1 MASDSV
7 VAAIGFPSGMQRA
20 PGEFGWRAGD
30 RIAAWRGGTADKCE
44 RFSCEGGLRNSSTG
58 RRTGRVEMGVRVQ
71 ALTEYVEDRRD
82 RPRCGEAMGR
92 DERFEEMVAR
102 QARFMF
108 QVAFGLL
115 RNRQDAED
123 AVQEAFL
130 KLYRGE
136 AWLRMENERGFL
148 ARTVWRVALDHLPK
162 TERMSDVAEMELT
175 ASGESPEQ
183 SAVDGDERAVLR
195 RLIDG
200 LPEELRQPLV
210 LSSVEEMTS
219 REVAEVMGIPE
230 GTVRTRV
237 MRARGMLRRRFVA
250 MKEGQ
255 R

>member
-1 MASDSV
+1 
-7 VAAIGFPSGMQRA
+7 
-20 PGEFGWRAGD
+20 
-30 RIAAWRGGTADKCE
+30 
-44 RFSCEGGLRNSSTG
+44 
-58 RRTGRVEMGVRVQ
+58 MGVRVG
-71 ALTEYVEDRRD
+71 ALTEYVEERRD
-82 RPRCGEAMGR
+82 ELPCDAIQR

-115 RNRQDAED
+115 RNTQDAED

-136 AWLRMENERGFL
+136 AWLRMENEKGFL

-162 TERMSDVAEMELT
+162 AAERMSDVSEMQLE
-175 ASGESPEQ
+175 AVGGSPEEK
-183 SAVDGDERAVLR
+183 AVDEDERAVLR

-219 REVAEVMGIPE
+219 REVAEAMGIPE

-237 MRARGMLRRRFVA
+237 MRARAELRRRYVA

>member
-1 MASDSV
+1 
-7 VAAIGFPSGMQRA
+7 
-20 PGEFGWRAGD
+20 
-30 RIAAWRGGTADKCE
+30 
-44 RFSCEGGLRNSSTG
+44 
-58 RRTGRVEMGVRVQ
+58 MGVRAG
-71 ALTEYVEDRRD
+71 ALVEYVDDGRD
-82 RPRCGEAMGR
+82 GLRCDSAVGR
-92 DERFEEMVAR
+92 DERFEEMVER

-136 AWLRMENERGFL
+136 AWLRMENEKGFL

-162 TERMSDVAEMELT
+162 AARMVDVAEMQL
-175 ASGESPEQ
+175 AAGGDSPEQ
-183 SAVDGDERAVLR
+183 SAVGGDERAVLK

-219 REVAEVMGIPE
+219 REVAEAMGIPE
-230 GTVRTRV
+230 GTVRTRM
-237 MRARGMLRRRFVA
+237 MRARTELRRRFAA
-250 MKEGQ
+250 MKEG
-255 R
+255 RR

>member
-1 MASDSV
+1 
-7 VAAIGFPSGMQRA
+7 
-20 PGEFGWRAGD
+20 
-30 RIAAWRGGTADKCE
+30 
-44 RFSCEGGLRNSSTG
+44 
-58 RRTGRVEMGVRVQ
+58 MGVRVE
-71 ALTEYVEDRRD
+71 ALAAYLENQVEEL
-82 RPRCGEAMGR
+82 RCGEAER
-92 DERFEEMVAR
+92 RVERFEEMVGR
-102 QARFMF
+102 QSRFMF

-136 AWLRMENERGFL
+136 AWLRMDNEKGFL
-148 ARTVWRVALDHLPK
+148 ARTVWRVALDHLPSAA
-162 TERMSDVAEMELT
+162 ERPLDVSEMELA
-175 ASGESPEQ
+175 ASGGVGVSPEQ
-183 SAVDGDERAVLR
+183 SAVDKDQRAVLR

-219 REVAEVMGIPE
+219 REVAEAMGIPE

-237 MRARGMLRRRFVA
+237 MRARAELKRRFAA

>member
-1 MASDSV
+1 
-7 VAAIGFPSGMQRA
+7 
-20 PGEFGWRAGD
+20 
-30 RIAAWRGGTADKCE
+30 
-44 RFSCEGGLRNSSTG
+44 
-58 RRTGRVEMGVRVQ
+58 MGVPVQ
-71 ALTEYVEDRRD
+71 ALAEYADDGRD
-82 RPRCGEAMGR
+82 ELRCNDAIER

-123 AVQEAFL
+123 AVQETFL

-136 AWLRMENERGFL
+136 AWLRMENEKGFL
-148 ARTVWRVALDHLPK
+148 ARTVWRVALDRLPK
-162 TERMSDVAEMELT
+162 AAERMVDVAEMQLAANG
-175 ASGESPEQ
+175 ASGLTSQANRASRSPEQ
-183 SAVDGDERAVLR
+183 SAMEEDERAVLKK
-195 RLIDG
+195 LIDG
-200 LPEELRQPLV
+200 LPEDLRRPLV

-237 MRARGMLRRRFVA
+237 MRARAELRRRFVA

>member
-1 MASDSV
+1 
-7 VAAIGFPSGMQRA
+7 
-20 PGEFGWRAGD
+20 
-30 RIAAWRGGTADKCE
+30 
-44 RFSCEGGLRNSSTG
+44 
-58 RRTGRVEMGVRVQ
+58 MGVRVG
-71 ALTEYVEDRRD
+71 ALTEYVEERRD
-82 RPRCGEAMGR
+82 ELPCDAIQR

-115 RNRQDAED
+115 RNTQDAED

-136 AWLRMENERGFL
+136 AWLRMENEKGFL
-148 ARTVWRVALDHLPK
+148 ARTVWRVALDRLPK
-162 TERMSDVAEMELT
+162 ASERMSDVSEMQLK
-175 ASGESPEQ
+175 AVGGSPEEK
-183 SAVDGDERAVLR
+183 AVDEDERAVLR

-219 REVAEVMGIPE
+219 REVAEAMGIPE

-237 MRARGMLRRRFVA
+237 MRARAELRRRYVA

>member
-1 MASDSV
+1 
-7 VAAIGFPSGMQRA
+7 
-20 PGEFGWRAGD
+20 
-30 RIAAWRGGTADKCE
+30 
-44 RFSCEGGLRNSSTG
+44 
-58 RRTGRVEMGVRVQ
+58 MGVRVQ

-82 RPRCGEAMGR
+82 ELPCDEAMGR
-92 DERFEEMVAR
+92 DERFEKLVAR

-162 TERMSDVAEMELT
+162 ATERMLDVSDMELVT
-175 ASGESPEQ
+175 TDAAGYSPEQ
-183 SAVDGDERAVLR
+183 SAVDQGERAVLK

-210 LSSVEEMTS
+210 LSSMEEMTS

-237 MRARGMLRRRFVA
+237 MRARTELRRRFVA

>member
-1 MASDSV
+1 MLGLSKQDNWLEGRESQINVNGFSV
-7 VAAIGFPSGMQRA
+7 ATVLEI
-20 PGEFGWRAGD
+20 AG
-30 RIAAWRGGTADKCE
+30 IV
-44 RFSCEGGLRNSSTG
+44 
-58 RRTGRVEMGVRVQ
+58 RRTGRGEMGVRVE
-71 ALTEYVEDRRD
+71 AWAGCADVGSDELRRD
-82 RPRCGEAMGR
+82 VAMGR
-92 DERFEEMVAR
+92 DERFEEMVGR

-136 AWLRMENERGFL
+136 AWLRMENEKGFL
-148 ARTVWRVALDHLPK
+148 ARTVWWVALDHLPK
-162 TERMSDVAEMELT
+162 AAERMTDVAEMELA
-175 ASGESPEQ
+175 ASGGSPEQ
-183 SAVDGDERAVLR
+183 SVVDEDERGVLR

-219 REVAEVMGIPE
+219 REVAEAMGIPE

-237 MRARGMLRRRFVA
+237 MRARTELRRRFVA
-250 MKEGQ
+250 MKERQ

>member
-1 MASDSV
+1 
-7 VAAIGFPSGMQRA
+7 
-20 PGEFGWRAGD
+20 
-30 RIAAWRGGTADKCE
+30 
-44 RFSCEGGLRNSSTG
+44 
-58 RRTGRVEMGVRVQ
+58 MGVRVE
-71 ALTEYVEDRRD
+71 ALAAYVENQVEELRSGEAERRD
-82 RPRCGEAMGR
+82 EQ
-92 DERFEEMVAR
+92 FQEMVGR
-102 QARFMF
+102 QSRFMF

-136 AWLRMENERGFL
+136 AWLRMDNEKGFL
-148 ARTVWRVALDHLPK
+148 ARTVWRVALDHLP
-162 TERMSDVAEMELT
+162 TAAERTLDVSEMELA
-175 ASGESPEQ
+175 ASGGTGVSPEQ
-183 SAVDGDERAVLR
+183 SAVDQDERAVLR

-219 REVAEVMGIPE
+219 REVAEAMGIPE

-237 MRARGMLRRRFVA
+237 MRARAELKRRFVA
-250 MKEGQ
+250 MKVGQ

>member
-1 MASDSV
+1 
-7 VAAIGFPSGMQRA
+7 
-20 PGEFGWRAGD
+20 
-30 RIAAWRGGTADKCE
+30 
-44 RFSCEGGLRNSSTG
+44 
-58 RRTGRVEMGVRVQ
+58 MGVRVE
-71 ALTEYVEDRRD
+71 ALAQYVDDGRD
-82 RPRCGEAMGR
+82 RLRSDSAVGR
-92 DERFEEMVAR
+92 DERFEAMVGR

-108 QVAFGLL
+108 QVASGLL

-136 AWLRMENERGFL
+136 AWLRMENEKGFL

-162 TERMSDVAEMELT
+162 AAERMVDVAEMQLM
-175 ASGESPEQ
+175 SGGESPEQ
-183 SAVDGDERAVLR
+183 SAVGGDEREVLK

-219 REVAEVMGIPE
+219 REVAEAMGIPE

-237 MRARGMLRRRFVA
+237 MRARTELRRRFLA

>member
-1 MASDSV
+1 M
-7 VAAIGFPSGMQRA
+7 GFRA
-20 PGEFGWRAGD
+20 LAE
-30 RIAAWRGGTADKCE
+30 E
-44 RFSCEGGLRNSSTG
+44 
-58 RRTGRVEMGVRVQ
+58 
-71 ALTEYVEDRRD
+71 VEDGLSEL
-82 RPRCGEAMGR
+82 RCDEAMER
-92 DERFEEMVAR
+92 DQQFGEMVGR

-148 ARTVWRVALDHLPK
+148 ARTVWRVALDHLPRVAD
-162 TERMSDVAEMELT
+162 RMLDVSEMEL
-175 ASGESPEQ
+175 AAGGGVSRSPEQ
-183 SAVDGDERAVLR
+183 SAVDKDERALLR

-219 REVAEVMGIPE
+219 REVAEAMGIPE

-237 MRARGMLRRRFVA
+237 MRARTELRRRFVA

>member
-1 MASDSV
+1 
-7 VAAIGFPSGMQRA
+7 
-20 PGEFGWRAGD
+20 
-30 RIAAWRGGTADKCE
+30 
-44 RFSCEGGLRNSSTG
+44 
-58 RRTGRVEMGVRVQ
+58 MGVRVQ
-71 ALTEYVEDRRD
+71 ALTELVEDGRD
-82 RPRCGEAMGR
+82 ELRCDEAMGR

-136 AWLRMENERGFL
+136 AWLRMENEKGFL
-148 ARTVWRVALDHLPK
+148 ARTVWRVALDHLPRAA
-162 TERMSDVAEMELT
+162 ERMADVAEMQLAANGVAGV
-175 ASGESPEQ
+175 ASRANRTPEQ
-183 SAVDGDERAVLR
+183 SAMDEDERAVLR

-200 LPEELRQPLV
+200 LPEELRRPLV

-237 MRARGMLRRRFVA
+237 MRARTELRRRFLA

>member
-1 MASDSV
+1 
-7 VAAIGFPSGMQRA
+7 
-20 PGEFGWRAGD
+20 
-30 RIAAWRGGTADKCE
+30 
-44 RFSCEGGLRNSSTG
+44 
-58 RRTGRVEMGVRVQ
+58 MGVRVE
-71 ALTEYVEDRRD
+71 ALAAYVENQVEEL
-82 RPRCGEAMGR
+82 RCGEAQRR
-92 DERFEEMVAR
+92 DERFEEMVGR
-102 QARFMF
+102 QSRFMF

-136 AWLRMENERGFL
+136 AWMRMDNEKGFL
-148 ARTVWRVALDHLPK
+148 ARTVWRVALDHLPRAA
-162 TERMSDVAEMELT
+162 ERPLDVDVSEMQL
-175 ASGESPEQ
+175 ADSGGAAVSPEQ
-183 SAVDGDERAVLR
+183 SAVDKDERAVLR

-219 REVAEVMGIPE
+219 REVAEAMGIPE

-237 MRARGMLRRRFVA
+237 MRARAELKRRFVA
-250 MKEGQ
+250 MKESQ

>member
-1 MASDSV
+1 
-7 VAAIGFPSGMQRA
+7 
-20 PGEFGWRAGD
+20 
-30 RIAAWRGGTADKCE
+30 
-44 RFSCEGGLRNSSTG
+44 
-58 RRTGRVEMGVRVQ
+58 MGVRVQ
-71 ALTEYVEDRRD
+71 ALAEYLEDRRD
-82 RPRCGEAMGR
+82 ELRCDETTGR
-92 DERFEEMVAR
+92 DERFGEIVAR
-102 QARFMF
+102 QTRFMF
-108 QVAFGLL
+108 QVAFGVL

-136 AWLRMENERGFL
+136 AWMRMENERGFL

-162 TERMSDVAEMELT
+162 ATERMSDVAEMELA

-183 SAVDGDERAVLR
+183 SAVGGDERAILR

-200 LPEELRQPLV
+200 LPEELRQPLM

-237 MRARGMLRRRFVA
+237 MRARTELRRRFLA

>member
-1 MASDSV
+1 
-7 VAAIGFPSGMQRA
+7 
-20 PGEFGWRAGD
+20 
-30 RIAAWRGGTADKCE
+30 
-44 RFSCEGGLRNSSTG
+44 
-58 RRTGRVEMGVRVQ
+58 MGVRVQ
-71 ALTEYVEDRRD
+71 ALAEYLEDRRD
-82 RPRCGEAMGR
+82 EQRCDETMGR
-92 DERFEEMVAR
+92 EERFEEMVAR

-130 KLYRGE
+130 KLYRTDG
-136 AWLRMENERGFL
+136 WLRMENEKGFL
-148 ARTVWRVALDHLPK
+148 ARTVWRVALDHLPSAA
-162 TERMSDVAEMELT
+162 ERTSDVAEMELAAT
-175 ASGESPEQ
+175 GGAGRSPEQ
-183 SAVDGDERAVLR
+183 NVVDEDERAVLR

-219 REVAEVMGIPE
+219 REVAEAMGIPE

-237 MRARGMLRRRFVA
+237 MRARAELRRRFVA
-250 MKEGQ
+250 MTEGQ

>member
-1 MASDSV
+1 
-7 VAAIGFPSGMQRA
+7 
-20 PGEFGWRAGD
+20 
-30 RIAAWRGGTADKCE
+30 
-44 RFSCEGGLRNSSTG
+44 
-58 RRTGRVEMGVRVQ
+58 MGVRVE
-71 ALTEYVEDRRD
+71 ALAAYVENQVEEL
-82 RPRCGEAMGR
+82 RCGEAQRR
-92 DERFEEMVAR
+92 DERFEEMVGR
-102 QARFMF
+102 QSRFMF

-136 AWLRMENERGFL
+136 AWLRMDNEKGFL
-148 ARTVWRVALDHLPK
+148 ARTVWRVALDHLPRA
-162 TERMSDVAEMELT
+162 ERTLDVSEMELA
-175 ASGESPEQ
+175 ASGGAGVSPEQ
-183 SAVDGDERAVLR
+183 SAVDKDERVVLR

-219 REVAEVMGIPE
+219 REVGEAMGIPE

-237 MRARGMLRRRFVA
+237 MRARAELKRRFAA

>member
-1 MASDSV
+1 
-7 VAAIGFPSGMQRA
+7 
-20 PGEFGWRAGD
+20 
-30 RIAAWRGGTADKCE
+30 
-44 RFSCEGGLRNSSTG
+44 
-58 RRTGRVEMGVRVQ
+58 MGVRVQ
-71 ALTEYVEDRRD
+71 ALTEFVEDRRD
-82 RPRCGEAMGR
+82 ELQRDDALGR

-136 AWLRMENERGFL
+136 AWLRMENEKGFL
-148 ARTVWRVALDHLPK
+148 ARTVWRVALDYLPRVA
-162 TERMSDVAEMELT
+162 ERTSDVAEMQLT
-175 ASGESPEQ
+175 ATGEAGASPEQ
-183 SAVDGDERAVLR
+183 NVVDQDERALLR
-195 RLIDG
+195 RLIDR

-219 REVAEVMGIPE
+219 REVAEAMGIPE

-237 MRARGMLRRRFVA
+237 MRARTELRRRFLA
-250 MKEGQ
+250 MREGQ

>member
-1 MASDSV
+1 
-7 VAAIGFPSGMQRA
+7 
-20 PGEFGWRAGD
+20 
-30 RIAAWRGGTADKCE
+30 
-44 RFSCEGGLRNSSTG
+44 
-58 RRTGRVEMGVRVQ
+58 MGVRVE
-71 ALTEYVEDRRD
+71 ALAAYLENQVEEL
-82 RPRCGEAMGR
+82 RCGEAER
-92 DERFEEMVAR
+92 RVERFEEMVGR
-102 QARFMF
+102 QSRFMF

-136 AWLRMENERGFL
+136 AWLRMDNEKGFL
-148 ARTVWRVALDHLPK
+148 ARTVWRVALDHLPRAA
-162 TERMSDVAEMELT
+162 ERTLDVSAMELA
-175 ASGESPEQ
+175 ASGGAGVSPEQ
-183 SAVDGDERAVLR
+183 SALDKDERAVLR

-219 REVAEVMGIPE
+219 REVAEAMGIPE

-237 MRARGMLRRRFVA
+237 MRARAELKRRFAA

>member
-1 MASDSV
+1 
-7 VAAIGFPSGMQRA
+7 
-20 PGEFGWRAGD
+20 
-30 RIAAWRGGTADKCE
+30 
-44 RFSCEGGLRNSSTG
+44 
-58 RRTGRVEMGVRVQ
+58 MGVRVQ
-71 ALTEYVEDRRD
+71 ALTEFVEDRRD
-82 RPRCGEAMGR
+82 ELQRDDALGR

-115 RNRQDAED
+115 RNKQDAED

-136 AWLRMENERGFL
+136 AWLRMENEKGFL
-148 ARTVWRVALDHLPK
+148 ARTVWRVALDYLPRVA
-162 TERMSDVAEMELT
+162 ERTSDVAEMQLT
-175 ASGESPEQ
+175 ATGEAGASPEQ
-183 SAVDGDERAVLR
+183 NVVDEDERALLR
-195 RLIDG
+195 RLINR

-219 REVAEVMGIPE
+219 REVAEAMGIPE

-237 MRARGMLRRRFVA
+237 MRARMELRRRFQA
-250 MKEGQ
+250 MREGK

>member
-1 MASDSV
+1 
-7 VAAIGFPSGMQRA
+7 
-20 PGEFGWRAGD
+20 
-30 RIAAWRGGTADKCE
+30 
-44 RFSCEGGLRNSSTG
+44 
-58 RRTGRVEMGVRVQ
+58 MGVRIG
-71 ALTEYVEDRRD
+71 ALEYLEDGL
-82 RPRCGEAMGR
+82 GEPGCDEALGL
-92 DERFEEMVAR
+92 DERFEGMVGR

-136 AWLRMENERGFL
+136 AWLRMESERGFL
-148 ARTVWRVALDHLPK
+148 ARTVWRVAIDHLPRGV
-162 TERMSDVAEMELT
+162 ERTSDVSDISEMQIA
-175 ASGESPEQ
+175 ASGAAGGSPEQ
-183 SAVDGDERAVLR
+183 SVIDKDERALLR

-210 LSSVEEMTS
+210 LSAVEEMTS
-219 REVAEVMGIPE
+219 REVAEVMGIAE

-237 MRARGMLRRRFVA
+237 MRARTELRRRFVA
-250 MKEGQ
+250 MREGQ

>member
-1 MASDSV
+1 
-7 VAAIGFPSGMQRA
+7 
-20 PGEFGWRAGD
+20 
-30 RIAAWRGGTADKCE
+30 
-44 RFSCEGGLRNSSTG
+44 
-58 RRTGRVEMGVRVQ
+58 MGVRVE
-71 ALTEYVEDRRD
+71 ALAAYVENQVEEL
-82 RPRCGEAMGR
+82 RCDEAERR
-92 DERFEEMVAR
+92 DERFEEMVGR
-102 QARFMF
+102 QSRFMF

-136 AWLRMENERGFL
+136 AWLRMENEKGFL
-148 ARTVWRVALDHLPK
+148 ARTVWRVALDHLPRAA
-162 TERMSDVAEMELT
+162 ERTLDLSEMELA
-175 ASGESPEQ
+175 ASGGAGVSPEQ
-183 SAVDGDERAVLR
+183 SAVDKDERAVLR

-219 REVAEVMGIPE
+219 REVAEAMGIPE

-237 MRARGMLRRRFVA
+237 MRARVELKRRFVA